1 MTRLSA
7 MMAVL
12 ALLAACGDGQP
23 FFDGTDGGTGVDPD
37 DGDGSGGCS
46 ICGDPDLPPG
56 TDEPSATSA
65 IVRFEAI
72 DDHGG
77 GFVQDVSYNA
87 EDDTFSVD
95 NLAFDGAN
103 VYQRGDEIASLGGY
117 AIYEGRERV
126 RDSETGAL
134 IDQFTYRAIYGV
146 SRNRVL
152 ENGERVPRSQFAIV
166 RSGSYIDY
174 GFGGF
179 IYERNGSV
187 EIPVTGQ
194 ALYTGN
200 YSGIRVF
207 ENRGGLEY
215 TRADIEI
222 AVDFRDFNDGNG
234 VRGELTNRQVFDI
247 NGNRIRTGNADGE
260 LAVPVVTFVVG
271 PGVMTDDGEI
281 SAGVVSTILNDSGAL
296 EEYESGTY
304 YGILGGENASEIVGV
319 IVMESADP
327 RYEGVTAQ
335 ETGGFI
341 VYRGND

>member
-37 DGDGSGGCS
+37 DGGGSGGCS

-56 TDEPSATSA
+56 TDEPSASTS
-65 IVRFEAI
+65 ITRYEAV
-72 DDHGG
+72 DDNGG
-77 GFVQDVSYNA
+77 GFVQEVSYNA
-87 EDDTFSVD
+87 ADDTFSVD

-103 VYQRGDEIASLGGY
+103 TYARGDQIASLAGY
-117 AIYEGRERV
+117 AVYDGRERV

-134 IDQFTYRAIYGV
+134 IDQFVYRAIYGV
-146 SRNRVL
+146 SRRSVTVD
-152 ENGERVPRSQFAIV
+152 GVRVPRTQFAIV
-166 RSGSYIDY
+166 RTGSYIDY

-179 IYERNGSV
+179 VYERNGSV

-194 ALYTGN
+194 ALYTGS
-200 YSGIRVF
+200 YAGMRVF
-207 ENRGGLEY
+207 QNRGGLEF

-222 AVDFRDFNDGNG
+222 AIDYRDFNDGNG
-234 VRGELTNRQVFDI
+234 VRGQITNRQVFDI
-247 NGNRIRTGNADGE
+247 NGNRITTGTADGQ
-260 LAVPVVTFVVG
+260 LQVPDVTFVVG

-281 SAGVVSTILNDSGAL
+281 SAGVISTTLNDTGAL
-296 EEYESGTY
+296 ETYEEGTY
-304 YGILGGENASEIVGV
+304 YGILGGPNANEIVGV
-319 IVMESADP
+319 IVMESDDP
-327 RYEGVTAQ
+327 RYSGVTAQ

-341 VYRGND
+341 VYR